1 MWDAGALLGEHSL
14 APVGDKPPFGPLPSP
29 DQPGRKGTKTKRQG
43 GRHLLHDKSSDP
55 CRQEPQEEL
64 LTVSRYR
71 GCYRPCLATPRTCVV
86 TLDPRKRQ
94 AVLRGSFARQSGLFG
109 DYLVFQAMKR
119 GCFVFFLNM
128 DSEG

>member
-14 APVGDKPPFGPLPSP
+14 ATVGVTNLLLALSLLQANLEGREQRQKDRVADTCSTTSP
-29 DQPGRKGTKTKRQG
+29 QT
-43 GRHLLHDKSSDP
+43 S
-55 CRQEPQEEL
+55 EEL

-71 GCYRPCLATPRTCVV
+71 SWNLPCFATPRTCVV

-94 AVLRGSFARQSGLFG
+94 PVLQGSFARQSGLFG
-109 DYLVFQAMKR
+109 DYLMFQAMKR

>member
-1 MWDAGALLGEHSL
+1 M
-14 APVGDKPPFGPLPSP
+14 
-29 DQPGRKGTKTKRQG
+29 
-43 GRHLLHDKSSDP
+43 LHDKSSDP

-71 GCYRPCLATPRTCVV
+71 SWNLPCFATPRTCVV

-94 AVLRGSFARQSGLFG
+94 PVLQGSFARQSGLFG
-109 DYLVFQAMKR
+109 DHLMFQAMKR